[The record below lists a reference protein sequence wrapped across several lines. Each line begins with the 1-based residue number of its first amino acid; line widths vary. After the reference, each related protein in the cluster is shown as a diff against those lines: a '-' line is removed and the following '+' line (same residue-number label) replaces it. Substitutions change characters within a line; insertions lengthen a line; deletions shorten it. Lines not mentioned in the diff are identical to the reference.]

1 MEQNTQDFLTPD
13 EYRRAKAEH
22 YLEHAQECIGMSRF
36 IAAREAI
43 KKVAE
48 LDPES
53 GAHRELDRIVSERLD
68 RLTHHSN
75 GNGQAQNGRGVARDR
90 AATVLLVDQD
100 ERVLTSLSHSLQ
112 REGVETVGASSFEE
126 ALAALATLQPDVI
139 VSEVNF
145 ESGPEGLELFHR
157 IRSNGALSRTSF
169 IFLAARLDHDIM
181 VAGKR
186 FGVDDFIAK
195 PADDDLVVAS
205 IRNCLARRR
214 GLPGAS

>member
-13 EYRRAKAEH
+13 DYRRAKAEH

-36 IAAREAI
+36 NAAREAI
-43 KKVAE
+43 RKVAE

-53 GAHRELDRIVSERLD
+53 GAYRDLERVVSERLD

-75 GNGQAQNGRGVARDR
+75 GNGQAQPGRATPRER

-100 ERVLTSLSHSLQ
+100 ERVLMSLSHSLH

-126 ALAALATLQPDVI
+126 AVEVLATLQPDVI

-157 IRSNGALSRTSF
+157 IRSNGALSTTSF
-169 IFLAARLDHDIM
+169 IFFAARLDHDIM

-205 IRNCLARRR
+205 IRNCIARRR
-214 GLPGAS
+214 SLPGAS